1 MLNRLFQRVALSFIA
16 YSERRELSMLPRS
29 NVAAPFVS
37 IVHSSSHFPVMI
49 SWIRS
54 ISFAGRLLPFLELFP
69 LRVII
74 FQIIGG
80 KLPFVS
86 TSRFFKMDT
95 CQCHVRSAES
105 FQHAAPAKHLKR
117 SSIFF
122 FFSLCVPQNAN
133 VLTIFIFWRIQ
144 ISYLLAYV
152 LNDPLHSGNLLVYL
166 DVYVLQYLVF
176 GISVPRYKQ
185 ADLSLRFRGV
195 FERVS
200 GLLLHCP

>member
-1 MLNRLFQRVALSFIA
+1 MRNRLFQRVALSFIA

-117 SSIFF
+117 SSILFF
-122 FFSLCVPQNAN
+122 QPLRPIERERSDYL
-133 VLTIFIFWRIQ
+133 
-144 ISYLLAYV
+144 YLLA
-152 LNDPLHSGNLLVYL
+152 NLDLVSFSIR
-166 DVYVLQYLVF
+166 VKRPIAF
-176 GISVPRYKQ
+176 REF
-185 ADLSLRFRGV
+185 ASL
-195 FERVS
+195 
-200 GLLLHCP
+200 P